1 MIKGKIF
8 YETNLGKLLIGDS
21 YKKLK
26 NGSLD
31 EYKGKVNLI
40 ITSPPFPLNNKKKY
54 GNLQGEQYKDW
65 FISLAPIFEEL
76 LSDDGSLVIEIGNSW
91 ESERPVQSLLHLECL
106 LGLVKNS
113 KLNLIQEFICYNPSK
128 LPSPAQWV
136 TVNRIRMVD
145 SYTHIWWLAKS
156 DFPKADNTKVLR
168 PYSKSMKQ
176 LLKNQK
182 YNSGIRPSEH
192 IISEKGFLKD
202 QGGSISH
209 NFFEMDVIDE
219 NREVR
224 LPFNVLSYSNT
235 NSNDYYMKACRKN
248 NIIPHPARMNQGIVS
263 FFVNFLTDENDL
275 VFDPFAGS
283 NTTGATAE
291 KLRRKWLAIEIDR
304 EFANQSVYRFED
316 KELKTEL
323 KIHI

>member
-1 MIKGKIF
+1 MTENKIY
-8 YETNLGKLLIGDS
+8 YETKFGKLLIGDS
-21 YKKLK
+21 YKELK

-54 GNLQGEQYKDW
+54 GNLQGEEYKDW
-65 FISLAPIFEEL
+65 FISLAPVFEEL
-76 LSDDGSLVIEIGNSW
+76 LSDNGSLVIEIGNSW
-91 ESERPVQSLLHLECL
+91 ESARPVQSILHLECL

-113 KLNLIQEFICYNPSK
+113 NLNLIQEFICYNPSK

-136 TVNRIRMVD
+136 TVNRIRTVD

-168 PYSKSMKQ
+168 PYSKSMKL
-176 LLKNQK
+176 LLKKQK
-182 YNSGIRPSEH
+182 YNSGKRPSEH
-192 IISEKGFLKD
+192 VISEKGFLKD

-209 NFFEMDVIDE
+209 NFFEMESMHE

-224 LPFNVLSYSNT
+224 LPYNVLSYSNT
-235 NSNDYYMKACRKN
+235 NSNDYYMKECRKS
-248 NIIPHPARMNQGIVS
+248 NIIPHPARMNEGIVS
-263 FFVNFLTDENDL
+263 FFIHFLTDENDF

-283 NTTGATAE
+283 NTTGAIAE
-291 KLRRKWLAIEIDR
+291 KLKREWLTIEIDK
-304 EFANQSVYRFED
+304 EFAIQSVFRFED
-316 KELKTEL
+316 KQLNAEL
-323 KIHI
+323 KIHT